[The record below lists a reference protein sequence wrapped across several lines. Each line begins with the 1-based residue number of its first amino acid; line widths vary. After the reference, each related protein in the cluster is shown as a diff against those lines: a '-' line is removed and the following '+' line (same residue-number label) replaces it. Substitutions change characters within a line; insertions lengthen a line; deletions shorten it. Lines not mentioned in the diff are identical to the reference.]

1 MVLMS
6 GASQHYIPAGFLGRF
21 SPDDGGRLRER
32 AVWVLQSGEPHAQL
46 STAERAGCEDNLY
59 QLFGQQTVGQA
70 SLSVVDDV
78 WSGYERRLG
87 PALDELSR
95 PGQKTIGAN
104 TWLRILV
111 PFVTSLFVRGAEFGA
126 RYGTRMDQFGVTSF
140 FSDPEHRSDN
150 TNMARMIEFQR
161 LLAPVMAARWVV
173 MHTNSDH
180 PVITNELGFTF
191 SVSQNGSKAVA
202 IPIGSDAILAIVPT
216 WPHGRVIMRD
226 RGTGQWRASI
236 EHVMLKPDEQRGFN
250 QALANIAQGFLVG
263 PTAESVE
270 LHQQAF
276 NDDLQLD
283 PEYVG
288 SLWPRYRVL
297 SAHQLEWYNTVS
309 AISKKSSELT
319 QPDLERRIAKVIA
332 KDWHPVLIWPINL
345 DYSPTGL
352 SLQDDILVLTLP
364 A

>member
-1 MVLMS
+1 MS

-21 SPDDGGRLRER
+21 SPDDDGRLRER
-32 AVWVLQSGEPHAQL
+32 AVWVLHSGESHAQL
-46 STAERAGCEDNLY
+46 SSPERVGCEDNLY
-59 QLFGQQTVGQA
+59 QLFGQQTVGKA

-87 PALDELSR
+87 PALDELSK
-95 PGQKTIGAN
+95 PGQKTISAN

-126 RYGTRMDQFGVTSF
+126 RFATRMERMGVSTF
-140 FSDPEHRSDN
+140 FSDPKHRSDN

-173 MHTNSDH
+173 MHTTSDH

-191 SVSQNGSKAVA
+191 SASQNGSKAVVA
-202 IPIGSDAILAIVPT
+202 PIGRDTILAIVPT

-226 RGTGQWRASI
+226 RGTGQWRALI

-250 QALANIAQGFLVG
+250 QALANMAQGFLVG
-263 PTAESVE
+263 PTADSVE
-270 LHQQAF
+270 LHRQAL
-276 NDDLQLD
+276 NEDLPLD
-283 PEYVG
+283 PEYLG
-288 SLWPRYRVL
+288 TIWPRYRVL
-297 SAHQLEWYNTVS
+297 ADHQLEWYNAVS
-309 AISKKSSELT
+309 AISKKSSKLT
-319 QPDLERRIAKVIA
+319 QPHLERRIASVIA
-332 KDWHPVLIWPINL
+332 KDWHPVFIWPINL

-352 SLQDDILVLTLP
+352 LLQDDAIALILP